1 MREIAVTT
9 SLYNHLGG
17 ETLKGM
23 TDRSGKVAHFLL
35 IDRYRVK
42 WMVYP
47 VLAPRRRRE
56 AEEPSGK
63 IEECGRI
70 VCRLVI
76 ETIQRWLTQVD
87 CFRGAANSL
96 SPDPA

>member
-23 TDRSGKVAHFLL
+23 TNRSGKVAHFLW

-76 ETIQRWLTQVD
+76 ETIQRWLT
-87 CFRGAANSL
+87 RGERL
-96 SPDPA
+96 GQ

>member
-1 MREIAVTT
+1 
-9 SLYNHLGG
+9 
-17 ETLKGM
+17 M

-70 VCRLVI
+70 V
-76 ETIQRWLTQVD
+76 ETIQRWLT
-87 CFRGAANSL
+87 RGERL
-96 SPDPA
+96 GQ